1 MPANKTRV
9 EGVVQVLKGLAEPTR
24 LRLVALLGHGELTV
38 GEICRAVGQSQPRV
52 SRHLRLLREAG
63 LLDRFREQ
71 QRVYYRTPATAPRP
85 GWLMELLALMDPE
98 DPELQG
104 DLGRVAAVV
113 GDRERLAACGLG
125 VTVPQEPDLAGLQ
138 EALREELG
146 TGELGELLDIG
157 TGSGRIVRLLGGQA
171 RHAVGLDRSA
181 AALRLARA
189 RLHGRGL
196 SHCEFRRGDMYALSY
211 AAASFDTVTIDR
223 VLATAERPVAVLA
236 EAARVLRRAG
246 RLLVIETLD
255 DLQCCS
261 GLSPPLA
268 VRQWLDES
276 GLALIRARPC
286 ALACGQYL
294 LALAERR

>member
-1 MPANKTRV
+1 MPENKTRV
-9 EGVVQVLKGLAEPTR
+9 EEVVQVLKGLAEPTR

-71 QRVYYRTPATAPRP
+71 QRVYYRTPATAPRA

-125 VTVPQEPDLAGLQ
+125 VTGPEEPGLDGLQ
-138 EALREELG
+138 EVLREELG
-146 TGELGELLDIG
+146 CGDLGELLDIG
-157 TGSGRIVRLLGGQA
+157 TGSGRIVRMLGGQA
-171 RHAVGLDRSA
+171 RHAVGLDRSS

-223 VLATAERPVAVLA
+223 VLAAAERPVDVLA

-246 RLLVIETLD
+246 RVLIIEALD
-255 DLQCCS
+255 HLGSRS
-261 GLSPPLA
+261 GLSPQLA
-268 VRQWLDES
+268 VRQWLDGS
-276 GLALIRARPC
+276 GLALIRSRPC
-286 ALACGQYL
+286 ALASGHYL
-294 LALAERR
+294 LALAQRA